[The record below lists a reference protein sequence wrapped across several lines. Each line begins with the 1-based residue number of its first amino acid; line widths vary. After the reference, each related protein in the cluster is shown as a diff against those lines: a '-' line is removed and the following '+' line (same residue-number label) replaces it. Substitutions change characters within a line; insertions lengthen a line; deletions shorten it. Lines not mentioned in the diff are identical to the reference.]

1 MPKQTA
7 QLNYVHIAPRKMR
20 LLANTLRGLTI
31 GEAEAQLMMSP
42 LRSSDPLLKLLRSA
56 IANAKNNQ
64 KLDGEALIVS
74 EIFVNEGPML
84 KRFLPRAMGRA
95 TPIHKKMSHVHITL
109 EDKPGVTSRFVIA
122 PPVKKEGKKPK
133 AKIVQPKTDAVKRD
147 ERSTRKSGFMNRF
160 FQRKTI

>member
-64 KLDGEALIVS
+64 KL
-74 EIFVNEGPML
+74 
-84 KRFLPRAMGRA
+84 
-95 TPIHKKMSHVHITL
+95 
-109 EDKPGVTSRFVIA
+109 TSMR
-122 PPVKKEGKKPK
+122 E
-133 AKIVQPKTDAVKRD
+133 
-147 ERSTRKSGFMNRF
+147 M
-160 FQRKTI
+160 